1 MAGSAKGMGSSL
13 ELRYLLL
20 AYEAADGIAGLRPN
34 AKPVFE
40 PVGVKFNFGGFFQ
53 RIVRPYR
60 FDDAPVAGTCA
71 LDYDD
76 AVERLLFLSNPGQ
89 TNSQH

>member
-1 MAGSAKGMGSSL
+1 MGFSL

-20 AYEAADGIAGLRPN
+20 AYEAADGIAGLRAN
-34 AKPVFE
+34 TE
-40 PVGVKFNFGGFFQ
+40 PMFQPLGIEFDLRGFFQ
-53 RIVRPYR
+53 RIVRPYQV
-60 FDDAPVAGTCA
+60 DHAPVTGTSA
-71 LDYDD
+71 LDYHD

>member
-1 MAGSAKGMGSSL
+1 MGFSL

-20 AYEAADGIAGLRPN
+20 AYEAADGIAGLCPD
-34 AKPVFE
+34 AE
-40 PVGVKFNFGGFFQ
+40 PMLHAVGVQLYFCGFLQ

-60 FDDAPVAGTCA
+60 
-71 LDYDD
+71 LDNPPIARASTLNDYHT
-76 AVERLLFLSNPGQ
+76 VERLLFLSNPGQ